1 MLAKFVDSLYRKS
14 STLASFKTE
23 RTCNYSNSQST
34 NIFGDTSDYWSSTC
48 PRSTT
53 HTSSDEDHICSLQS
67 FCQDFFA
74 FFSCL
79 TAYFRLTSGTKSASQ
94 LWTELN
100 HCFSLGTAKSLNICI
115 CCDEFNTSNTF
126 INHSVDGIAA
136 TSTDTNNFNYCALC
150 SSSVK

>member
-34 NIFGDTSDYWSSTC
+34 NIFGDTSDYWSSTRS
-48 PRSTT
+48 RSTP

-67 FCQDFFA
+67 FCQNFFT
-74 FFSCL
+74 FFSSL
-79 TAYFRLTSGTKSASQ
+79 AANFRLTSGTESASQ
-94 LWTELN
+94 LRTELN
-100 HCFSLGTAKSLNICI
+100 NCFSFGTAKSLNICI

-126 INHSVDGIAA
+126 INHSVDGITA

-150 SSSVK
+150 GSSVK

>member
-1 MLAKFVDSLYRKS
+1 MLAKFVDSFYCKG

-23 RTCNYSNSQST
+23 RTCNYRNSQST
-34 NIFGDTSDYWSSTC
+34 NIFCDTSNYWSSTC

-67 FCQDFFA
+67 FSQDFFA
-74 FFSCL
+74 FFSSL
-79 TAYFRLTSGTKSASQ
+79 AANFRLTSGTKSASQ
-94 LWTELN
+94 LRTELN
-100 HCFSLGTAKSLNICI
+100 NCFSFSTAKSLNICI

-126 INHSVDGIAA
+126 INHSVDGVTA